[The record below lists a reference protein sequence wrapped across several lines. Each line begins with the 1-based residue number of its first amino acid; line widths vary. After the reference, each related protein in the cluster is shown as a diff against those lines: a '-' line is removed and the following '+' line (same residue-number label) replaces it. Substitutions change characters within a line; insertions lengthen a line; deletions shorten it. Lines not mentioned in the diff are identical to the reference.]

1 MKTIYYFLENIT
13 KKIYNRTLLS
23 NNVTFLKQCKIW
35 KGREREENWW
45 LQFLQ
50 AQYLDEECYPFIFE
64 CAHLQHK
71 WYNSPNDA
79 LLFIYAKCVYFSN
92 HILQ

>member
-23 NNVTFLKQCKIW
+23 NNVTFLKQYKIW

-45 LQFLQ
+45 LQFF
-50 AQYLDEECYPFIFE
+50 AGAIFRRGM
-64 CAHLQHK
+64 L
-71 WYNSPNDA
+71 S
-79 LLFIYAKCVYFSN
+79 IYFRMCLSAT
-92 HILQ
+92 